1 MLRRR
6 VHSNK
11 GPGASGFLAQCDH
24 SKQGTAR
31 PYIPTVF
38 TLYSLHWVTINCLR
52 PPIYTPIEDHRGQ
65 EPWNRAGSTAF
76 RSPWQNEVAGWL
88 GSCRRDLLDHVI
100 VLNERHL
107 KRLMREYVR
116 YYHEDR
122 AHLAPGLLQL
132 LRTYR
137 HRAAVPG
144 NFDAR
149 GEFCVRKITGRAA
162 GYAILLRRVPWCCL
176 RLLGIIDAVAN
187 RLARG
192 NRLIAKARLWK
203 RSYPLCSSQ
212 GRRVGAT
219 NGIPQHCADRVRECR
234 GHAGCVRTRRRR
246 REVRDGRERDAAKVT
261 LDLTTRQMQV
271 GCVSNLTP
279 LSAEQDQ
286 LF

>member
-1 MLRRR
+1 MRSLEAGNCTAL
-6 VHSNK
+6 HSNRFHAILPAL
-11 GPGASGFLAQCDH
+11 G
-24 SKQGTAR
+24 
-31 PYIPTVF
+31 
-38 TLYSLHWVTINCLR
+38 TINCLR

-76 RSPWQNEVAGWL
+76 RSPWQNEVAGWV

-122 AHLAPGLLQL
+122 ATSIVAFCRFFGLIATAPPSLAISTQEVSSVSERSPGAQQVTL
-132 LRTYR
+132 YSC
-137 HRAAVPG
+137 AVFLG
-144 NFDAR
+144 AV
-149 GEFCVRKITGRAA
+149 CV
-162 GYAILLRRVPWCCL
+162 C
-176 RLLGIIDAVAN
+176 LGIINAVAN

-234 GHAGCVRTRRRR
+234 GHAACVRTRRRR
-246 REVRDGRERDAAKVT
+246 REVRDGRDRDAAKVT

-271 GCVSNLTP
+271 GYVS
-279 LSAEQDQ
+279 
-286 LF
+286 

>member
-1 MLRRR
+1 MSATTTRTEPT
-6 VHSNK
+6 SNLAFCSFSGHIATAPPSLAISK
-11 GPGASGFLAQCDH
+11 QEVSSVSERSPGAQ
-24 SKQGTAR
+24 Q
-31 PYIPTVF
+31 V
-38 TLYSLHWVTINCLR
+38 TLYPCAV
-52 PPIYTPIEDHRGQ
+52 
-65 EPWNRAGSTAF
+65 F
-76 RSPWQNEVAGWL
+76 L
-88 GSCRRDLLDHVI
+88 G
-100 VLNERHL
+100 
-107 KRLMREYVR
+107 
-116 YYHEDR
+116 
-122 AHLAPGLLQL
+122 
-132 LRTYR
+132 
-137 HRAAVPG
+137 AV
-144 NFDAR
+144 
-149 GEFCVRKITGRAA
+149 CV
-162 GYAILLRRVPWCCL
+162 C
-176 RLLGIIDAVAN
+176 LGIIDVVAN